1 MFYSWYWYFLIKLC
15 KCIGIVLI
23 PVDEFRYFDK
33 MMTFLYSLVFFHP
46 FSVHDGE
53 WENGEWERQDLIYIS
68 FSRRHKN
75 SAAIT
80 SFVPPSV
87 VAGTTDPCGSRT
99 VGGTVVTS
107 SSFSSILHF
116 SLIKGNTH
124 LLVADANHL
133 SCRPWWRNRNLQLW

>member
-1 MFYSWYWYFLIKLC
+1 MHKF
-15 KCIGIVLI
+15 VTLI
-23 PVDEFRYFDK
+23 PVDESRYFDK
-33 MMTFLYSLVFFHP
+33 MTFLYSLVFSHP
-46 FSVHDGE
+46 FLVHDG
-53 WENGEWERQDLIYIS
+53 GERKRQDLIYIS

-99 VGGTVVTS
+99 AGGAVVTA

-116 SLIKGNTH
+116 FLN
-124 LLVADANHL
+124 
-133 SCRPWWRNRNLQLW
+133 